1 MAQPG
6 GEDDPA
12 LEALR
17 FSWGEAYVLGPDGD
31 GYWALRRDGLGGKI
45 TAGDPDELRKAI
57 REDYELKKVP
67 RGLFPPA
74 GEPA

>member
-1 MAQPG
+1 MA

-17 FSWGEAYVLGPDGD
+17 FDWGEAYVLGSDGD

-45 TAGDPDELRKAI
+45 TAGGADELRKAI

-67 RGLFPPA
+67 RGLFPPT